1 MYTECPECRSAFRLT
16 VTVLRQAHGR
26 VRCGRC
32 GEVFDALEYLK
43 DESGDPESP
52 AAGQTGAGERFE
64 RRSRELLETLDEL
77 AGPDEVRI
85 EDTGVEW
92 RVYDDEES
100 DGGESPERS
109 DAGSET
115 GSIRWYLEDPET
127 ASEDAGAGDDRDDAT
142 AAAASRA
149 PSIEDTRDWHL
160 RDDHEEPA
168 PAFDD
173 TQTRLDLGRDPGDE
187 MRYDDNTPLPDDE
200 GEPAPSPPT
209 PRRREEDFAPTPLD
223 HEFQVDLALG
233 DPDDW
238 RALLNEVDAE
248 DEARKPD
255 TGEGP
260 APGTPVADENVP
272 RLDDRVEPAA
282 RQDADDAAGHEAASS
297 PSAAEASG
305 IAAERELDEA
315 LRHAETGAERA
326 GDDLAVDLQI
336 DEDPIREL
344 EDRDAG
350 SAGDESALPTDSGLY
365 ETIVMEGDTV
375 SAALEDDDEER
386 QDQDEAP
393 AAAATATAAEEPA
406 AVERPAAE
414 EEAARRPA
422 WQGIAAASVLGL
434 LLAAQ
439 LVHANREALAT
450 IEPVRDTLD
459 PIYRA
464 LGEPLTPA
472 WNIRGWQFEATSGST
487 DASGER
493 LTIYSRISN
502 ESDGPLPHP
511 LVHVSLTDRFEEVIG
526 SRILAPGD
534 YLAGNSDPERAVRPG
549 RNFTAVI
556 TIDGPAEEATGFKLN
571 VCYRLASERLR
582 CATEDFKD

>member
-32 GEVFDALEYLK
+32 GQVFDALEYLK
-43 DESGDPESP
+43 DESGDPESR
-52 AAGQTGAGERFE
+52 AAGRTGAGERFE
-64 RRSRELLETLDEL
+64 RGSRELLETLETL

-92 RVYDDEES
+92 RVYDDDAEG
-100 DGGESPERS
+100 DDGESPETS

-127 ASEDAGAGDDRDDAT
+127 ASEDAGADEYREDAS
-142 AAAASRA
+142 AAASRT
-149 PSIEDTRDWHL
+149 PSIEETR
-160 RDDHEEPA
+160 
-168 PAFDD
+168 DD
-173 TQTRLDLGRDPGDE
+173 TQTRLDLDLGRDRGDE
-187 MRYDDNTPLPDDE
+187 MRYDDNTPLPDDD
-200 GEPAPSPPT
+200 GEPAPSPAT
-209 PRRREEDFAPTPLD
+209 PRRRAEDFAPAPLD

-248 DEARKPD
+248 NEAREPD
-255 TGEGP
+255 RGEGP
-260 APGTPVADENVP
+260 APGAPMAENVP
-272 RLDDRVEPAA
+272 RLDDRVAPAA
-282 RQDADDAAGHEAASS
+282 RQDAGSAAGCQAAPS
-297 PSAAEASG
+297 PSAADASG

-315 LRHAETGAERA
+315 LRHAGAEHT
-326 GDDLAVDLQI
+326 GDDLALDLQI
-336 DEDPIREL
+336 DEDLREL

-350 SAGDESALPTDSGLY
+350 SAGDEPALPTDSGLY

-375 SAALEDDDEER
+375 NAALEDDDGER
-386 QDQDEAP
+386 QDEDEAP
-393 AAAATATAAEEPA
+393 AAAATAADEP
-406 AVERPAAE
+406 PAAE
-414 EEAARRPA
+414 QPAAEKETARRPA
-422 WQGIAAASVLGL
+422 WQGIAAAAVLGL

-472 WNIRGWQFEATSGST
+472 WNVRGWQFEATSGST

-502 ESDGPLPHP
+502 ESDGLLPHP

-534 YLAGNSDPERAVRPG
+534 YLAGNGDPERPVRPG

-571 VCYRLASERLR
+571 VCYRLAGERLR
-582 CATEDFKD
+582 CATEDFRN